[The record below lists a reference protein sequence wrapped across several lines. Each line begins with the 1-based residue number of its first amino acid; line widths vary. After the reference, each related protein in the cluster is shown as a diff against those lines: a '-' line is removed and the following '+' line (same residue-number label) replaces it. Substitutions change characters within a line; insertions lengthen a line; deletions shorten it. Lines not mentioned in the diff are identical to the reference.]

1 MGLIPTDSTGSSQGG
16 THPKHLQPWLASPTS
31 LWGQSL
37 CDATPLTRL
46 SPLQCLEE
54 LAASVEE
61 VLEAL
66 GDRVLPALGLVLA
79 GLCEVESRG
88 CCGVTPKAAP
98 TAWGEALWAPQLLVP
113 QQVTPGALGSRRAP
127 RDHRVLQTHRG
138 TRSAG
143 GRSSPGPAGGPEL
156 QPGPCAAGPG
166 RRTPSSLRG
175 QSQRHPLTPLSMEL
189 LPTPRHLLAPQHH
202 RHVLGAA
209 PEPPSYFSPRNWEG
223 IWEATTRPRC
233 PPLTH
238 RAGCGGHFWGRAQ
251 ELAGRT
257 GPGAP
262 RGHRPPRSEGTT
274 EVRSKVPPA
283 PTALNL
289 A

>member
-16 THPKHLQPWLASPTS
+16 THPKHLQPWLGSPTS
-31 LWGQSL
+31 LWGQRL
-37 CDATPLTRL
+37 CDTTPLTRL

-79 GLCEVESRG
+79 GLWEVESRG

-113 QQVTPGALGSRRAP
+113 QQVTPGALGSSRAP

-156 QPGPCAAGPG
+156 QPGPCAAGLG
-166 RRTPSSLRG
+166 RRTPSSLWG
-175 QSQRHPLTPLSMEL
+175 QSRCHPLTPLSTEL
-189 LPTPRHLLAPQHH
+189 LPTPRHLPAPQ
-202 RHVLGAA
+202 
-209 PEPPSYFSPRNWEG
+209 
-223 IWEATTRPRC
+223 TC
-233 PPLTH
+233 PT
-238 RAGCGGHFWGRAQ
+238 AQ
-251 ELAGRT
+251 AK
-257 GPGAP
+257 GPGAF
-262 RGHRPPRSEGTT
+262 STYGTLADALFCAPFPSPQRIPWHST
-274 EVRSKVPPA
+274 SLSPA
-283 PTALNL
+283 PSPRAGSSSGATKLFQP
-289 A
+289 